1 MEKLEFGR
9 RLIEV
14 RKAKGLTQEEV
25 AEKCK
30 ITTRTIQR
38 IESGIVI
45 PRASTIKLIS
55 ESLGFDFY
63 DNSNTGYDIIRN
75 QNSDLEKHTF
85 LWYAKDLFNLKT
97 NKMKKISILSIS
109 TLTIALF
116 LFAFTS
122 NVFAQT
128 SGKKKHSI
136 SIEKNPDKS
145 IKRIEVRF
153 TNEHT
158 YDSLVFIKNALEKYD
173 IQINYKK
180 IEFNDNNRLK
190 GISCEAFTKMGSGSF
205 SESQLDS
212 SRVGGFYCDY
222 SKNAK
227 SSFCIGG
234 GCFKT
239 KE

>member
-25 AEKCK
+25 AGKCN

-85 LWYAKDLFNLKT
+85 LWYVKDLFNLKT

-190 GISCEAFTKMGSGSF
+190 GISCEAFTEMGSGSF
-205 SESQLDS
+205 YESQLDS

-227 SSFCIGG
+227 NSFCIGS

>member
-85 LWYAKDLFNLKT
+85 LWYVKDLFNFKT

-128 SGKKKHSI
+128 
-136 SIEKNPDKS
+136 
-145 IKRIEVRF
+145 
-153 TNEHT
+153 
-158 YDSLVFIKNALEKYD
+158 
-173 IQINYKK
+173 
-180 IEFNDNNRLK
+180 
-190 GISCEAFTKMGSGSF
+190 
-205 SESQLDS
+205 
-212 SRVGGFYCDY
+212 
-222 SKNAK
+222 
-227 SSFCIGG
+227 
-234 GCFKT
+234 
-239 KE
+239 

>member
-1 MEKLEFGR
+1 MEKPEFGR

-25 AEKCK
+25 AEGCK

-38 IESGIVI
+38 IESGMVK
-45 PRASTIKLIS
+45 PRAFTIKLIS

-63 DNSNTGYDIIRN
+63 DNSDAGYDIIMN
-75 QNSDLEKHTF
+75 QNSDLKKHTTF
-85 LWYAKDLFNLKT
+85 WYAKDLFNLKT
-97 NKMKKISILSIS
+97 NAMKKISILSLS
-109 TLTIALF
+109 TLTIALS
-116 LFAFTS
+116 LFALTS

-128 SGKKKHSI
+128 SGKKKNSI

-153 TNEHT
+153 TNELT
-158 YDSLVFIKNALEKYD
+158 YDSLVFIKNALEKHD
-173 IQINYKK
+173 IKINYKI

-190 GISCEAFTKMGSGSF
+190 AISCEAFTEMGSGSF
-205 SESQLDS
+205 YVSQLDS
-212 SRVGGFYCDY
+212 SSVGGFYRDY

-227 SSFCIGG
+227 IPFCIGS
-234 GCFKT
+234 GCFKPR
-239 KE
+239 E

>member
-1 MEKLEFGR
+1 MENLEFGK

-30 ITTRTIQR
+30 ITSRTIQR
-38 IESGIVI
+38 IESGIVK
-45 PRASTIKLIS
+45 PRAFTIKLIS

-63 DNSNTGYDIIRN
+63 DNSDTGYDVTMN
-75 QNSDLEKHTF
+75 QNSELEKHTF
-85 LWYAKDLFNLKT
+85 FWYVKDLFNLKT
-97 NKMKKISILSIS
+97 NKMKKISILSII
-109 TLTIALF
+109 TLTIALS

-136 SIEKNPDKS
+136 SIDKKADKS

-153 TNEHT
+153 TNELT
-158 YDSLVFIKNALEKYD
+158 YDSLVFIKNALEEYD
-173 IQINYKK
+173 IKINYKK
-180 IEFNDNNRLK
+180 IEFDESNRLK
-190 GISCEAFTKMGSGSF
+190 AISCEAFTELGSGSF
-205 SESQLDS
+205 YESQLDS
-212 SRVGGFYCDY
+212 TRVGGFYCDY

-227 SSFCIGG
+227 SRFCIGG
-234 GCFKT
+234 GCFKS

>member
-85 LWYAKDLFNLKT
+85 LWYVKDLFNFKT

>member
-85 LWYAKDLFNLKT
+85 LWYVKDLFNLKT

>member
-55 ESLGFDFY
+55 ESLEFDFY

-85 LWYAKDLFNLKT
+85 LWYVKDLFNLKT

>member
-30 ITTRTIQR
+30 NTTRTIQR

-85 LWYAKDLFNLKT
+85 LWYVKDLFNFKT